1 MGRTVH
7 SMRIISNAALA
18 LTSSFFVVIG
28 LASSSEATPTEND
41 ELSSKS
47 DSQVTVDFYGQQVD
61 SEVAAHLE
69 EYARENGLN
78 LESEFQETP
87 VTANPDAVQPF
98 ASNKGGIEIPPG
110 YVYNPDLGGLHDYCT
125 NSPDQF
131 PAPGVNADFSGAC
144 AIHDVCYERNRGNAP
159 AMRTCDSNFRN
170 NLLRVCEAVY
180 TSNLDPRRNSCRST
194 ALVYYG
200 AVVAFHIKNYG

>member
-1 MGRTVH
+1 MGSKLRNV
-7 SMRIISNAALA
+7 RIISEAAVA
-18 LTSSFFVVIG
+18 LVSSIFIAITFVSSAGATS
-28 LASSSEATPTEND
+28 AEND

-47 DSQVTVDFYGQQVD
+47 GSGMTVDFYGQQVD

-69 EYARENGLN
+69 EYARENGLD
-78 LESEFQETP
+78 LEAEFQETP
-87 VTANPDAVQPF
+87 VTVDPDAIQPF
-98 ASNKGGIEIPPG
+98 ASNRGGIEVPPG
-110 YVYNPDLGGLHDYCT
+110 YIYNPNLGALHDYCT

-131 PAPGVNADFSGAC
+131 PAPGVNADFLGAC
-144 AIHDVCYERNRGNAP
+144 AIHDVCYEQNQGNAP

-170 NLLRVCEAVY
+170 NLMRVCEAVY